1 MTGLW
6 LISYVVL
13 WLLVLGGAVVV
24 LILARE
30 IESLQARLETVE
42 RQKRLADLEH
52 APARTSVTSSY
63 DLGLRG

>member
-24 LILARE
+24 LLLARE
-30 IESLQARLETVE
+30 IETLHARLEAVE
-42 RQKRLADLEH
+42 RRNKLADLER
-52 APARTSVTSSY
+52 AATPAGSGPRPRS
-63 DLGLRG
+63 DP